1 VVDLRSYVFLDSLQP
16 QYAAFMGTVAQ
27 GFLPIADMASLWIEI
42 SPGIEINRIT
52 DIALKSTRVTPG
64 MQIVERLYGLLEI
77 HSDSQADVRQ
87 AGGAVLEALELKEDD
102 RWKPRI
108 LSSQV
113 IRRLDDHQ
121 AQLINRMRHG
131 NMIIPGQTLYVMEV
145 QPAAYA
151 SLAANEAEKAAD
163 INILEVRAFGSFGRI
178 YLGGEE
184 RDIDVGYRAA
194 VSSIEAVTGVDKTAQ
209 GGKSGKNE

>member
-1 VVDLRSYVFLDSLQP
+1 LVDLRSYVFLDSLQP
-16 QYAAFMGTVAQ
+16 QYAAFLGTVAQ

-52 DIALKSTRVTPG
+52 DIALKSTRVRPG
-64 MQIVERLYGLLEI
+64 MQIVERLYGLLEV
-77 HSDSQADVRQ
+77 HSESQADVRQ
-87 AGGAVLEALELKEDD
+87 AGAAVLDALSLKEED

-131 NMIIPGQTLYVMEV
+131 HMIIPAQTLYVMEV

-151 SLAANEAEKAAD
+151 SLAANEAEKASE
-163 INILEVRAFGSFGRI
+163 INILEVRSFGSFGRV

-194 VSSIEAVTGVDKTAQ
+194 VRSIEDVTGQEKVSVK
-209 GGKSGKNE
+209 E